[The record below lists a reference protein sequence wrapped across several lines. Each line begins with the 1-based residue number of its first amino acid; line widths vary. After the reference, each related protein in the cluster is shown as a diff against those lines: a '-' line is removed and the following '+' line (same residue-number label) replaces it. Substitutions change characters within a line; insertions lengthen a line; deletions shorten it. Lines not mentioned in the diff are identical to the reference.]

1 MDYIIDIKFLVEM
14 CLTYCSMIVFYL
26 KNNRAIQIVIHT
38 DKIKISFE
46 LKSQKERL
54 FNKSAN

>member
-1 MDYIIDIKFLVEM
+1 MSPTLYFV
-14 CLTYCSMIVFYL
+14 IVFYL
-26 KNNRAIQIVIHT
+26 ENNRAIQIVIHT